1 MSVVDLAKARFY
13 ADVVAESEAEAAD
26 WIRDLADE
34 VESLQRALFVER
46 QDGQALAAQVG
57 KLTDENADLH
67 TGLEQVLRQV
77 VALLALAGGK
87 P

>member
-1 MSVVDLAKARFY
+1 MSIVDLAKARAF
-13 ADVVAESEAEAAD
+13 ADVVAESEADAAD

-34 VESLQRALFVER
+34 VASLQRALIQER
-46 QDGQALAAQVG
+46 QARAALV
-57 KLTDENADLH
+57 TENTDLH

-87 P
+87 S

>member
-1 MSVVDLAKARFY
+1 MSVVDLAKARAF
-13 ADVVAESEAEAAD
+13 ADVVAESEADAAD

-34 VESLQRALFVER
+34 VASLQRALLKER
-46 QDGQALAAQVG
+46 QDYAALV
-57 KLTDENADLH
+57 TENADLH

-77 VALLALAGGK
+77 VALLALTGGK

>member
-1 MSVVDLAKARFY
+1 MSIVDLAKARAF
-13 ADVVAESEAEAAD
+13 ADVVAESEADAAD

-34 VESLQRALFVER
+34 VASLQRALIQER
-46 QDGQALAAQVG
+46 QARAALV
-57 KLTDENADLH
+57 TENADLH

-87 P
+87 S